1 MYILHLALN
10 SVHIYVKLHKREMQ
24 FVNIASKSYN
34 LFDQRNTIRKEFQ
47 TLTIIMLSSN
57 DIYLKLIYFVIIHYA
72 IIILITYLQT

>member
-1 MYILHLALN
+1 
-10 SVHIYVKLHKREMQ
+10 MQ